1 MHELMVNQQIQ
12 LKLLIFLDNLKW
24 FPCICLCMKGAVLIL
39 FLIIVIA
46 SDVIN
51 VTLVITGEEC
61 TDGEYNQLWEK
72 LSKMVT
78 NLLI

>member
-12 LKLLIFLDNLKW
+12 LKLLIFLADLKW
-24 FPCICLCMKGAVLIL
+24 FPSICLCMKGTVLIL

-46 SDVIN
+46 SGVIN
-51 VTLVITGEEC
+51 VTLVITGEDC

-72 LSKMVT
+72 LSKTVS

>member
-1 MHELMVNQQIQ
+1 MIGRSKIVS
-12 LKLLIFLDNLKW
+12 
-24 FPCICLCMKGAVLIL
+24 VYL
-39 FLIIVIA
+39 FVYERYSVDFFIIVIA

-51 VTLVITGEEC
+51 VTLVITGEDC

-78 NLLI
+78 NLF